1 MVLAT
6 SFDNSGLALS
16 PDGRWM
22 AYVTNESGRD
32 EVYVRPYPGPGGR
45 WQVSLDGGSEPVWS
59 TTGEIFY
66 RVNDDVM
73 AAAVQTRAG
82 FAVTGR
88 TKLFT
93 GVYERAL
100 YRDHNYDV
108 SRDGQTFV
116 MLQRVVGARQAIVVT
131 LNWFDQFRA
140 EK

>member
-1 MVLAT
+1 
-6 SFDNSGLALS
+6 
-16 PDGRWM
+16 M

-100 YRDHNYDV
+100 YRVHNFDV
-108 SRDGQTFV
+108 SRDGRTFV
-116 MLQRVVGARQAIVVT
+116 MLQRVGGARQAIVVT